1 MSPLRRPLL
10 GRTRVHDMAVMATD
24 TERSLPGS
32 PKNRSGCRCRGPP
45 CPDEP
50 VGLMVRDH
58 GRARGHIEVA
68 GVPGNLV
75 DAGIAQPVEAAG
87 DRSPHLLA
95 DPPDGF
101 PVGAVTPWLGQPRR
115 SPDRETSPPEVE
127 TSPPGG
133 DRRDVSTRPTGRAAL
148 GAAQLLAAPHDGD
161 HHLNPSKTRSM
172 PDPAQVH
179 EARRGSGDA
188 HGIGFL
194 GSVGVPT
201 PKRETTLA
209 GRVDDRRK
217 RWADVPRRASPNGN
231 RSSRLLTGVAGLV

>member
-1 MSPLRRPLL
+1 
-10 GRTRVHDMAVMATD
+10 
-24 TERSLPGS
+24 
-32 PKNRSGCRCRGPP
+32 
-45 CPDEP
+45 
-50 VGLMVRDH
+50 
-58 GRARGHIEVA
+58 VA

-127 TSPPGG
+127 TSLPGG

-161 HHLNPSKTRSM
+161 DHAEPFEDQVDTCH
-172 PDPAQVH
+172 PAQVH

-201 PKRETTLA
+201 PKRETTRA

-217 RWADVPRRASPNGN
+217 RRADVPRRASPNGN